1 MKSSQALAKNQEQ
14 TTEIALNV
22 KPFEQLSPA
31 QISRDLASVSDL
43 SIAVKIADKIPA
55 IAVIGKVYGRDK
67 AELLIKAFIFD
78 LEDFLDFDKKMN
90 AVQLNFITTEIM
102 TRYASLTLAD
112 IHLVFRNAKGGKYGE
127 FFGRIAPDRI
137 LKWFADYW
145 AERCDAFAT
154 ISYGS
159 AVSTDKGS
167 NITSKVAAEKLA
179 KLEEKFKAP

>member
-1 MKSSQALAKNQEQ
+1 M
-14 TTEIALNV
+14 NV

-31 QISRDLASVSDL
+31 RISRDLASVTDL
-43 SIAVKIADKIPA
+43 SVAVKIADSVPA

-67 AELLIKAFIFD
+67 AELLIKAFLFD

-90 AVQLNFITTEIM
+90 SVQTNFIATEIL
-102 TRYASLTLAD
+102 TRYSALTLAD
-112 IHLVFRNAKGGKYGE
+112 IQLVFRNAKSGMYGE
-127 FFGRIAPDRI
+127 FFGRIAPDRV

-145 AERCDAFAT
+145 EERCNAFAT

-179 KLEEKFKAP
+179 RLEEKFKAP